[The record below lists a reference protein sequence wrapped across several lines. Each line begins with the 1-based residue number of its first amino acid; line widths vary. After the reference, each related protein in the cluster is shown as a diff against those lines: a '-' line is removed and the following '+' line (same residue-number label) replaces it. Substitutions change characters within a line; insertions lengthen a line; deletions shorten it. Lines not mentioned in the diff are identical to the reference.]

1 MSDFDRYF
9 GRILQLNHL
18 LKIYTK
24 RDIIEINVDK
34 FLKTKEEI
42 ENHVKRFQDLHRN
55 LNL

>member
-34 FLKTKEEI
+34 FLKTEEEI